1 MNNFTVIKTPIEGLV
16 VIEPKVFTDT
26 RGFFMESYNK
36 ESFCELGLSMEFV
49 QDNHIKSRIGVLR
62 GIHFQ
67 RKFSQ
72 GKLVRVIKGSVYDVA
87 VDLRKDSQTFGQWY
101 GIELTEKNNKMLY
114 IPENF
119 GHAFLTLEDDTE
131 LYFKTTNVYH
141 PEFESGIIYYDEDLG
156 IAWPEIEG
164 EYVLSEKDKNLPTFR
179 NVELD

>member
-1 MNNFTVIKTPIEGLV
+1 
-16 VIEPKVFTDT
+16 
-26 RGFFMESYNK
+26 
-36 ESFCELGLSMEFV
+36 
-49 QDNHIKSRIGVLR
+49 
-62 GIHFQ
+62 
-67 RKFSQ
+67 
-72 GKLVRVIKGSVYDVA
+72 
-87 VDLRKDSQTFGQWY
+87 
-101 GIELTEKNNKMLY
+101 MLY